1 MAKVKLYNKQGSE
14 TDSIDLDDSVF
25 GVVVKDLVVHQVYTA
40 LMGNAREPWAHTKDK
55 SEVRGGG
62 RKPWK
67 QKGTGRARH
76 GSIRSPLWVGGGV
89 TFGPLK
95 TRNYNQKI
103 NKKMNKLAV
112 KMCLTDKVLNN
123 LLLILEDFDIDG
135 KAKDM
140 AILRKALP
148 CAGKTTLFISPEPN
162 EKINLA
168 TRNIVKLDM
177 QQAKDVN
184 VVDLLHH
191 QYVIATKKG
200 LEILENRLK

>member
-40 LMGNAREPWAHTKDK
+40 LMANAREPWAHTKDK

-123 LLLILEDFDIDG
+123 LLLILEDFDIEG
-135 KAKDM
+135 KAKNM

-148 CAGKTTLFISPEPN
+148 GAGKTTLFLSSEPN

-200 LEILENRLK
+200 LKILENRLK